1 MGDARAGSSV
11 SAVLDAIA
19 WRWGEIDAALVGDE
33 VHLAH
38 RHGGARLSVRDGRLV
53 RGEGYAEASPEARR
67 DLARVGAIVRL
78 RQRGRYLVHAAGAV
92 DLQGRAWLLAGDSGC
107 GKSTLGYAL
116 TRAGWTSLGD
126 DGVLIESVGAG
137 FHAHAWRESLKV
149 SAGLASEFP
158 ELHGDAPRARRSDPR
173 QRMSVSAPVAPT
185 GARVAAVVFLAR
197 SDRHSIRR
205 LGQVAALGAL
215 VRQSPWVIIEDSYS
229 RPHLDVLRRV
239 ASLPVFH
246 LEHTPAELHTIDRVL
261 TEAIA

>member
-1 MGDARAGSSV
+1 MSGVA
-11 SAVLDAIA
+11 AIA

-38 RHGGARLSVRDGRLV
+38 RHGGARLAVRRGRLV

-92 DLQGRAWLLAGDSGC
+92 DPQGRAWLLAGDSGC

-116 TRAGWTSLGD
+116 ARAGWTSLGD
-126 DGVLIESVGAG
+126 DGVLIESVGPG
-137 FHAHAWRESLKV
+137 FRAHPWRESLKV
-149 SAGLASEFP
+149 SAALVSEFP
-158 ELHGDAPRARRSDPR
+158 ELQGDAPRARRDDPR
-173 QRMSVSAPVAPT
+173 QRMPLSVPIAST
-185 GARVAAVVFLAR
+185 GAPVAAVVFLAR
-197 SDRHSIRR
+197 SDRHSIGRI
-205 LGQVAALGAL
+205 GPVAALCAL

-239 ASLPVFH
+239 ASLPVFR
-246 LEHTPAELHTIDRVL
+246 LEHTPTELHTITHVL
-261 TEAIA
+261 TEALA